1 MRGQGLGSAHR
12 NSSVKG
18 VFLCGCAGIS
28 RVTGITQYI
37 EFTAHVF
44 NSGAALDICA
54 EGRTSSTNEVC
65 AQERGAGEGSLCP
78 DLLGVPQPVLW
89 LATSLFQKPPADC
102 RRSSE
107 SPRKSS
113 KSASRI
119 NLLIDPFLWE
129 LDEDFPWT
137 QWCLRPI

>member
-107 SPRKSS
+107 SPARAQSPLHVS
-113 KSASRI
+113 TS
-119 NLLIDPFLWE
+119 
-129 LDEDFPWT
+129 
-137 QWCLRPI
+137 

>member
-18 VFLCGCAGIS
+18 VFLCGCASIS

-107 SPRKSS
+107 SPQELKVRFS
-113 KSASRI
+113 I